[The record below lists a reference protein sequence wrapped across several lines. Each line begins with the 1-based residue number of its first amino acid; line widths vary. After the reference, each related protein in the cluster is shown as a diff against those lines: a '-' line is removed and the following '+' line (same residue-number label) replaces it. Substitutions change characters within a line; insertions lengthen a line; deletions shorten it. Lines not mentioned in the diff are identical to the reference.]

1 MCYYNTCRR
10 IAKNVI
16 CFIFWILIRVVQ
28 SDSMETLDQ
37 IEQEIA
43 ITENELNF
51 IEKGL
56 VKDDSTDI
64 RHNSLEQ
71 KLVKLLKKRDDLRQK

>member
-1 MCYYNTCRR
+1 
-10 IAKNVI
+10 
-16 CFIFWILIRVVQ
+16 
-28 SDSMETLDQ
+28 METLDQ
-37 IEQEIA
+37 IEQDIVN
-43 ITENELNF
+43 TENELNF

-71 KLVKLLKKRDDLRQK
+71 KLVKLLKKRDDLTQK

>member
-1 MCYYNTCRR
+1 MSGVSPKILRVLFFSSLYVLYN
-10 IAKNVI
+10 
-16 CFIFWILIRVVQ
+16 
-28 SDSMETLDQ
+28 SDNMETLDQ
-37 IEQEIA
+37 IEQDIVN
-43 ITENELNF
+43 TENELNF

-71 KLVKLLKKRDDLRQK
+71 KLVKLLKKRDALIQK

>member
-1 MCYYNTCRR
+1 MSSVSPKILRVLFFSSLYVLYN
-10 IAKNVI
+10 
-16 CFIFWILIRVVQ
+16 
-28 SDSMETLDQ
+28 SDNMETLDQ
-37 IEQEIA
+37 IEQDIVN
-43 ITENELNF
+43 TENELNF

-71 KLVKLLKKRDDLRQK
+71 KLVKLLKKRDALIQK